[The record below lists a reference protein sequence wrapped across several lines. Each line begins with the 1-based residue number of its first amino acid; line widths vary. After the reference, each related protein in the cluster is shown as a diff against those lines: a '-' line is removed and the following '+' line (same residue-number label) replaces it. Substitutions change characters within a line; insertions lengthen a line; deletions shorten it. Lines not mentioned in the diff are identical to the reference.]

1 MDLLLTG
8 KLVDAAEAARLGL
21 VNRVVPAEGLMAW
34 ALETAELIAANS
46 PAAVQAV
53 KRQISSTVAEPPLS
67 REGLDQELGHRVRGS
82 PHFTEGGPAFRDER
96 PPRHD

>member
-34 ALETAELIAANS
+34 ALETAEMIAANS

-53 KRQISSTVAEPPLS
+53 KRQISSTIPEHAPS
-67 REGLDQELGHRVRGS
+67 RESLQKGLGDRERANAFFH
-82 PHFTEGGPAFRDER
+82 GGVATLCEER
-96 PPRHD
+96 RPR